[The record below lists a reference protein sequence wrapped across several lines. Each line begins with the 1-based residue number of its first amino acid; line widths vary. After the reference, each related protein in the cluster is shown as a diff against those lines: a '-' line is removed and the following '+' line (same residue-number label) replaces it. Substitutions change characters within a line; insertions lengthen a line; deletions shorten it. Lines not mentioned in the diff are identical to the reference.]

1 MKFLSVLA
9 LVQTVLV
16 LLLLIK
22 IDSFEDRV
30 DELTASAGQQ
40 SDTKPI
46 AILPPQDEAVAVQA
60 VQDGLDGQQLR
71 RILREELRQIASS
84 DELLVQTAAPDLKT
98 PVYDEVEMQYQQDL
112 VLDELEFLKGQ
123 DEVLAGELDE
133 LIGKI
138 AGLDPERRTEMF
150 RMLTQAMNRGEIKG
164 QL

>member
-1 MKFLSVLA
+1 
-9 LVQTVLV
+9 

-40 SDTKPI
+40 SDTEPN
-46 AILPPQDEAVAVQA
+46 AILPPQDETVAVQA
-60 VQDGLDGQQLR
+60 VQAVQAGLDGQQLR